1 MARVTTVAQ
10 VQSLAWEL
18 SHAIGTVKKERANK
32 LIPLMEKEIRI
43 MVTRGSGGRRGTWMK
58 AVQKVQTSSYKN
70 LMYNMIHIINTAICY
85 M

>member
-43 MVTRGSGGRRGTWMK
+43 MVTRGSGWEEGDLDEGSSKGTNF
-58 AVQKVQTSSYKN
+58 Q
-70 LMYNMIHIINTAICY
+70 L
-85 M
+85 